1 MKFVSLFGSNGSY
14 VGNVGNAGNGGQ
26 QSYGNIEDMFN
37 NSF

>member
-14 VGNVGNAGNGGQ
+14 VGNVGNDGQ
-26 QSYGNIEDMFN
+26 QSNGNMEDMFN